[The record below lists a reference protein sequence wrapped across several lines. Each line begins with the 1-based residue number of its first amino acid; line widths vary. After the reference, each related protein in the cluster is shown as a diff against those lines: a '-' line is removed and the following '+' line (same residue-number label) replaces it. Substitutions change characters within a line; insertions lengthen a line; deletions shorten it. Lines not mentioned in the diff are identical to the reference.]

1 MRARELI
8 PDPENRTPPLPI
20 PVSNALNELRE
31 KWRPLALAMLLGAI
45 GAAVAVHLTL
55 PLPWMLGPMVVTAIA
70 AMSGVRVWIPTWLR
84 SSMFIVMGIMFGAG
98 IPPDI
103 AQQMQTWMIS
113 SVGVVIYVIVTGAAM
128 FLYYHRVAGYG
139 PVTAYF
145 SAMPGGVLP
154 MTIIGGS
161 FGGDER
167 IISLM
172 QISRLAG
179 VVILIPV
186 SFRLFAGYEPTG
198 SAGTD
203 AHFDDVAPL
212 DAVIWLL
219 ASVAAIPLAG
229 RLRLPSPTLMGPLL
243 AVGALSLAGVVSS
256 PMPDEPMAVAQLII
270 GTSVGAMYNG
280 VKVREVGVYLVHG
293 SIAGTSMVVLALL
306 MALAAGPISGLEP
319 QALIL
324 GYAPGGFVE
333 MALIGFA
340 LGIEVTFVITHQLV
354 RFLFIVAGAPIIM
367 AQLKKRLHLEES

>member
-8 PDPENRTPPLPI
+8 PNPENRTPPLPI
-20 PVSNALNELRE
+20 SVSNALNELRE
-31 KWRPLALAMLLGAI
+31 KWRPLAVAMLLGAI
-45 GAAVAVHLTL
+45 GAAGAVYLTL
-55 PLPWMLGPMVVTAIA
+55 PLPWMLGPMVATAAA

-113 SVGVVIYVIVTGAAM
+113 SAGVVIFVIVTGAAM
-128 FLYYHRVAGYG
+128 FFYYHRVAGYG

-154 MTIIGGS
+154 MTILGGS
-161 FGGDER
+161 FGGDVR

-172 QISRLAG
+172 QLSRLAG
-179 VVILIPV
+179 TVILIPV

-212 DAVIWLL
+212 DAVIWLI
-219 ASVAAIPLAG
+219 ASIAAIPLAG
-229 RLRLPSPTLMGPLL
+229 RLRLPSPPLMGPLL
-243 AVGALSLAGVVSS
+243 AVGALTLAGVVSS

-270 GTSVGAMYNG
+270 GASVGAMYNG

-293 SIAGTSMVVLALL
+293 SIAGTTMVALALL
-306 MALAAGPISGLEP
+306 MALAAGPISGLEM

-367 AQLKKRLHLEES
+367 SQLKKRLNLEEN

>member
-8 PDPENRTPPLPI
+8 PNPENRTPPLPI
-20 PVSNALNELRE
+20 SVSNALNELRE

-55 PLPWMLGPMVVTAIA
+55 PLPWMLGPMVVTAAA

-113 SVGVVIYVIVTGAAM
+113 SAGVVIYVIVTGAAM

-198 SAGTD
+198 SVGTD

-219 ASVAAIPLAG
+219 ASVAAIPLAW

-256 PMPDEPMAVAQLII
+256 PMPDEPMAAAQLII

-293 SIAGTSMVVLALL
+293 GIAGTSMVVLALL
-306 MALAAGPISGLEP
+306 MALAAAPVSGLEP

-367 AQLKKRLHLEES
+367 AQLKKRLNLEES

>member
-20 PVSNALNELRE
+20 SVSNALNELRE
-31 KWRPLALAMLLGAI
+31 KWRPLAVAMLLGAI

-55 PLPWMLGPMVVTAIA
+55 PLPWMLGPMVVTAVA

-103 AQQMQTWMIS
+103 VQQMQTWMIS
-113 SVGVVIYVIVTGAAM
+113 SAGVVIYVIVTGAAM

-256 PMPDEPMAVAQLII
+256 PMPDEPMAAAQLII

-280 VKVREVGVYLVHG
+280 VKVREVGLYLVHG
-293 SIAGTSMVVLALL
+293 TIAGTSMVVLALL

>member
-8 PDPENRTPPLPI
+8 PNPENRTRPLPI
-20 PVSNALNELRE
+20 SVSNALNELRE
-31 KWRPLALAMLLGAI
+31 MWRPLAVAMLLGAV
-45 GAAVAVHLTL
+45 GAAGAVYLTL
-55 PLPWMLGPMVVTAIA
+55 PLPWMLGPMVVTAVA

-84 SSMFIVMGIMFGAG
+84 SSMLIVMGIMFGAG
-98 IPPDI
+98 VPPDI

-113 SVGVVIYVIVTGAAM
+113 SAGVVIFVIITGAAM
-128 FLYYHRVAGYG
+128 FLYYYRVAGYG

-154 MTIIGGS
+154 MTVIGGS

-179 VVILIPV
+179 TVILIPV

-212 DAVIWLL
+212 DAVIWLI
-219 ASVAAIPLAG
+219 ASIASIPLAG
-229 RLRLPSPTLMGPLL
+229 RLHLPSPTLMGPLL
-243 AVGALSLAGVVSS
+243 AIGALTLAGVVSS

-270 GTSVGAMYNG
+270 GASVGAMYNG
-280 VKVREVGVYLVHG
+280 VKVQEVGVYLVHG
-293 SIAGTSMVVLALL
+293 SIAGASVVVLSLL
-306 MALAAGPISGLEP
+306 MALAVVPISGLDLR
-319 QALIL
+319 ALIL
-324 GYAPGGFVE
+324 GYAPGGFIE

-354 RFLFIVAGAPIIM
+354 RFLFIVVGAPIIM
-367 AQLKKRLHLEES
+367 AQFKKRLNPEEN

>member
-1 MRARELI
+1 MRARELA

-20 PVSNALNELRE
+20 SVSDALNELRE
-31 KWRPLALAMLLGAI
+31 KWRSLAIAMLLGAA
-45 GAAVAVHLTL
+45 GAAVAVYLTL
-55 PLPWMLGPMVVTAIA
+55 PLPWMLGPMVAAAAA

-113 SVGVVIYVIVTGAAM
+113 SAGVVIFVIVAGSAM
-128 FLYYHRVAGYG
+128 FLYYYRVAGYG

-161 FGGDER
+161 FGGDVR

-172 QISRLAG
+172 QLSRMAG
-179 VVILIPV
+179 TVILIPV

-212 DAVIWLL
+212 DAVIWLI

-229 RLRLPSPTLMGPLL
+229 KLRLPAPTLMGPLL
-243 AVGALSLAGVVSS
+243 AVGALTLAGVVSS
-256 PMPDEPMAVAQLII
+256 PMPDEPMAVAQLIV
-270 GTSVGAMYNG
+270 GASVGAMYNG

-293 SIAGTSMVVLALL
+293 SIAGTTMVALALL
-306 MALAAGPISGLEP
+306 TALAAGPISGLE
-319 QALIL
+319 QEALIL

-367 AQLKKRLHLEES
+367 TQLKKRLDLEEK